1 MTSDG
6 AILLLLAVI
15 QQLAHFTE
23 ENEKECEEQIEILEL
38 SDANLQKI
46 HHPPP
51 DSGTGGVSTAHE
63 SGRMR
68 RGFSL
73 WSSGEGL
80 HALAGSEEGG
90 DVEHGAARSSS
101 PGPPCEHSPGDM
113 EVSESGDWLAEL
125 GVPRSRAG
133 SAWDGFRRL
142 SMTGTA
148 GIALDD
154 GAPVS
159 TAALEPRVSQESA
172 RSARERRS
180 SSVAGIE
187 PRSSRDS
194 LISSKDRRSF
204 VSRSPLNLPT
214 GDGTYAD
221 FFAPSNLIPA
231 IVSSLLPFEPE
242 NVEGRGRSGSRAEA
256 HVLLEQTACPLHEG
270 GCDSPV

>member
-1 MTSDG
+1 M
-6 AILLLLAVI
+6 L
-15 QQLAHFTE
+15 
-23 ENEKECEEQIEILEL
+23 
-38 SDANLQKI
+38 
-46 HHPPP
+46 
-51 DSGTGGVSTAHE
+51 
-63 SGRMR
+63 

-90 DVEHGAARSSS
+90 DVEHGAARSCS
-101 PGPPCEHSPGDM
+101 PGPPCEHSPVDM

-133 SAWDGFRRL
+133 SAWDGFRRF
-142 SMTGTA
+142 STTGIA

-194 LISSKDRRSF
+194 LISSKDRRSS

>member
-1 MTSDG
+1 
-6 AILLLLAVI
+6 
-15 QQLAHFTE
+15 
-23 ENEKECEEQIEILEL
+23 
-38 SDANLQKI
+38 
-46 HHPPP
+46 
-51 DSGTGGVSTAHE
+51 
-63 SGRMR
+63 MR

-101 PGPPCEHSPGDM
+101 PGPPCEHSPADM

-194 LISSKDRRSF
+194 LISSKDRRSS
-204 VSRSPLNLPT
+204 VSRSPLNSLIASFTTCPRGTARTPISLPRRT
-214 GDGTYAD
+214 
-221 FFAPSNLIPA
+221 
-231 IVSSLLPFEPE
+231 
-242 NVEGRGRSGSRAEA
+242 
-256 HVLLEQTACPLHEG
+256 
-270 GCDSPV
+270 